1 MTIFLQT
8 LKAQH
13 FLDNIHITIAQI
25 GSRKISGA
33 DDYSSQSWGIFAPNL
48 TIYGFEADA
57 DECKRMNQ
65 NLKERNI
72 RHQEKHIPIALSNTQ
87 GKSQLYVTKDKACS
101 SLYEPNHSYVS
112 RFRSSLPEF
121 LTLDYVSE
129 IETTTLDSF
138 CASELIDTI
147 DFLQVDV
154 QGAELNIFQGAQ
166 QIIKNSTLAI
176 QTEVEFAPI
185 YKNQPLFA
193 DVDNHLRQQGF
204 FLQGFKGL
212 HCISKKSFPVE
223 IKAGVPQY
231 LAAQMLWG
239 DAFYFQD
246 LIGQSSP
253 VSPEKL
259 LKQACI
265 ADILYFPDY
274 ALELLEYLTVNYGSN
289 PQYNFTEV
297 INIGLSILKGNTSN
311 NMAELTIPQPNIPNQ
326 GSAAQHKLKIGYVS
340 PDFKRHPVGK
350 FIAPIIK
357 HHDRQKFEIYCYG
370 EIRKVDE
377 ITEEI
382 QSSCDHWRST
392 LGLTDAE
399 VIEQIKQDQI
409 DILIDLAGHTEDNRL
424 PIFFSKP
431 APIQASYLG
440 YFATTGIPTI
450 DYWITDHHLHPV
462 DTEEKTSETIWRLP
476 RCYVAYQP
484 SPEALEVNP
493 LPALSSEYIT
503 FGCLNNFSK
512 LNPFLLSLWAK
523 ILQALPQSRLILKSH
538 YHNLDDTEEKQSVE
552 LFLQEQGLNLEQV
565 ELIDS
570 PTLAEDYFALYHRI
584 DIHLDTFPYNGCT
597 TTCDALWM
605 GVPVLTLAGDRKIQR
620 MGNSLLQA
628 IGLGDWIAHSPEE
641 YVNKA
646 ITFAQDLEAI
656 ASLRTSL
663 RERFQHSELGDIQG
677 LTLALEACFQSLVNS
692 TLAAQVDRFEDE
704 FDNPHENLNKIAL
717 PIPPKITSAISDTS
731 IIDLLKK
738 ARADDFSA
746 RFREIISD
754 PLNLVIKRDTRA
766 GIVDGNFVYLHNGIK
781 VPFKGQ
787 DAYYGDFS
795 SILVMNRGVHEPLE
809 EFVFQQVLKRL
820 SVAPNM
826 LELGAYWGHYSMWLK
841 ILHPN
846 ATVILVEPESQN
858 IKVGKKNFKLNG
870 IEGQFLQN
878 FVGKGYFS
886 VDKYLRDNY
895 IKKLSILHSDI
906 QGYEVE
912 MLSDCSFSL
921 SNANIDYLFISTHSQ
936 DLHYEVI
943 QKLKHFSYR
952 VEVSSDFD
960 QTTSYDGFIFA
971 SSPLVSPVFTNF
983 TPMSRLEIIKS
994 SPENLIDYL
1003 NALRNVETQSPLNYY
1018 SQYVQKNCPQM
1029 TSEDCD
1035 QLLAFADNTNW
1046 NQPTTLR
1053 EWNNV
1058 AVIMLIEAEE
1068 TQDIAFRKQL
1078 LNNAIAVLEQ
1088 GKAHPLAAVHLALIY
1103 SLIGDYSKAYVLAY
1117 SVFVGILDP
1126 AFRKTASNKGLVYLP
1141 STARTLLN
1149 KAEYLEKILAAEN
1162 CYEQILFLCAEVL
1175 NLSQPYFYNASGQDT
1190 LQLISQS
1197 LATSPIVQL
1206 QLGIARFCGQK
1217 WDGIFYLLKAHQI
1230 NPNYAPSIQ
1239 ALYLAYRNLPEAKAA
1254 EYWLQ
1259 QGVTHFNPNS
1269 PDVGEWIWTQARPE
1283 NPFTYVPYDNLILTV
1298 EANLKSITTAVLLA
1312 QGDWFEAE
1320 MELWRTQI
1328 RPDMTVIDVGANVG
1342 VYTFSAAQRVGET
1355 GKVIAIEPFK
1365 ACVNCLQETSR
1376 INQLPWVKIY
1386 EAAAS
1391 DHCGSAKLSL
1401 HNASELNEVISD
1413 NSPNYDLANT
1423 VTIQC
1428 LTLDSLIETENLTR
1442 VDWLKIDAEGHEI
1455 KVLQGAE
1462 RLLTEFKPNIIYENI
1477 AGAHGSNG
1485 AIMEYIQAKGYQVY
1499 SYRPYIQEL
1508 VPVTDANQLNSQL
1521 NLIAVYNPN
1530 K

>member
-25 GSRKISGA
+25 GSRKLSGA

-87 GKSQLYVTKDKACS
+87 GKSQLYVTKEKMCS

-112 RFRSSLPEF
+112 RFPNFLPEF

-138 CASELIDTI
+138 CASELVDSI

-223 IKAGVPQY
+223 IKAGIPQY
-231 LAAQMLWG
+231 LSGQLLWS

-246 LIGQSSP
+246 LLSQPSS

-297 INIGLSILKGNTSN
+297 INIGLSILRGNTSN
-311 NMAELTIPQPNIPNQ
+311 NVAELTIPQSNIPNQ
-326 GSAAQHKLKIGYVS
+326 GAAAQHKLKIGYVS

-357 HHDRQKFEIYCYG
+357 HHDHQKFEIYCYG

-538 YHNLDDTEEKQSVE
+538 YHNLDDPEEKQSVE
-552 LFLQEQGLNLEQV
+552 LFLQEQGFNLEQV

-663 RERFQHSELGDIQG
+663 RERFQKSQLGDIEG
-677 LTLALEACFQSLVNS
+677 LTLALENAYQQMWKKLE
-692 TLAAQVDRFEDE
+692 QE
-704 FDNPHENLNKIAL
+704 KI
-717 PIPPKITSAISDTS
+717 
-731 IIDLLKK
+731 
-738 ARADDFSA
+738 
-746 RFREIISD
+746 
-754 PLNLVIKRDTRA
+754 
-766 GIVDGNFVYLHNGIK
+766 
-781 VPFKGQ
+781 Q
-787 DAYYGDFS
+787 
-795 SILVMNRGVHEPLE
+795 PLE
-809 EFVFQQVLKRL
+809 SGDQQISAMR
-820 SVAPNM
+820 
-826 LELGAYWGHYSMWLK
+826 
-841 ILHPN
+841 
-846 ATVILVEPESQN
+846 SQ
-858 IKVGKKNFKLNG
+858 
-870 IEGQFLQN
+870 
-878 FVGKGYFS
+878 
-886 VDKYLRDNY
+886 
-895 IKKLSILHSDI
+895 
-906 QGYEVE
+906 
-912 MLSDCSFSL
+912 
-921 SNANIDYLFISTHSQ
+921 T
-936 DLHYEVI
+936 
-943 QKLKHFSYR
+943 
-952 VEVSSDFD
+952 
-960 QTTSYDGFIFA
+960 
-971 SSPLVSPVFTNF
+971 
-983 TPMSRLEIIKS
+983 
-994 SPENLIDYL
+994 
-1003 NALRNVETQSPLNYY
+1003 ETQSPLNYY

-1029 TSEDCD
+1029 TSEACD

-1413 NSPNYDLANT
+1413 NSPSSDSANT

-1485 AIMEYIQAKGYQVY
+1485 AIMQYIQAKGYQVY

>member
-1 MTIFLQT
+1 M
-8 LKAQH
+8 
-13 FLDNIHITIAQI
+13 
-25 GSRKISGA
+25 
-33 DDYSSQSWGIFAPNL
+33 
-48 TIYGFEADA
+48 
-57 DECKRMNQ
+57 
-65 NLKERNI
+65 
-72 RHQEKHIPIALSNTQ
+72 
-87 GKSQLYVTKDKACS
+87 
-101 SLYEPNHSYVS
+101 
-112 RFRSSLPEF
+112 
-121 LTLDYVSE
+121 
-129 IETTTLDSF
+129 
-138 CASELIDTI
+138 
-147 DFLQVDV
+147 
-154 QGAELNIFQGAQ
+154 
-166 QIIKNSTLAI
+166 AI

-193 DVDNHLRQQGF
+193 DVDSHLRQQGF
-204 FLQGFKGL
+204 FLQELKEL
-212 HCISKKSFPVE
+212 VWISKKSFPGLGYNKTSLPPE
-223 IKAGVPQY
+223 LKAGVPQHFSGQ
-231 LAAQMLWG
+231 LLWG

-297 INIGLSILKGNTSN
+297 INIGLSILRGNTSN
-311 NMAELTIPQPNIPNQ
+311 NITELTIPQSNIPNQ

-357 HHDRQKFEIYCYG
+357 HHDHQKFEIYCYG

-399 VIEQIKQDQI
+399 VIEQIKQDRI
-409 DILIDLAGHTEDNRL
+409 DILIDLAGHTDDNRL

-552 LFLQEQGLNLEQV
+552 LFLQEQGFNLEQV

-628 IGLGDWIAHSPEE
+628 IGLEDWIAHSPEE

-656 ASLRTSL
+656 AQLRTSL
-663 RERFQHSELGDIQG
+663 RERFQKSQLGDIEG
-677 LTLALEACFQSLVNS
+677 LTLALENAYQQMWKKLE
-692 TLAAQVDRFEDE
+692 QE
-704 FDNPHENLNKIAL
+704 KI
-717 PIPPKITSAISDTS
+717 
-731 IIDLLKK
+731 
-738 ARADDFSA
+738 
-746 RFREIISD
+746 
-754 PLNLVIKRDTRA
+754 
-766 GIVDGNFVYLHNGIK
+766 
-781 VPFKGQ
+781 Q
-787 DAYYGDFS
+787 
-795 SILVMNRGVHEPLE
+795 PLE
-809 EFVFQQVLKRL
+809 SGDQQISAMR
-820 SVAPNM
+820 
-826 LELGAYWGHYSMWLK
+826 
-841 ILHPN
+841 
-846 ATVILVEPESQN
+846 SQ
-858 IKVGKKNFKLNG
+858 
-870 IEGQFLQN
+870 
-878 FVGKGYFS
+878 
-886 VDKYLRDNY
+886 
-895 IKKLSILHSDI
+895 
-906 QGYEVE
+906 
-912 MLSDCSFSL
+912 
-921 SNANIDYLFISTHSQ
+921 T
-936 DLHYEVI
+936 
-943 QKLKHFSYR
+943 
-952 VEVSSDFD
+952 
-960 QTTSYDGFIFA
+960 
-971 SSPLVSPVFTNF
+971 
-983 TPMSRLEIIKS
+983 
-994 SPENLIDYL
+994 
-1003 NALRNVETQSPLNYY
+1003 ETQSPLNYY

-1029 TSEDCD
+1029 TSEACD

-1413 NSPNYDLANT
+1413 NSPSSDSANT

>member
-25 GSRKISGA
+25 GSRKSSGA

-87 GKSQLYVTKDKACS
+87 GKSQLYVTKEKMCS

-112 RFRSSLPEF
+112 RFTNFLPEF
-121 LTLDYVSE
+121 ITIDYVSE

-204 FLQGFKGL
+204 FLQELKEL
-212 HCISKKSFPVE
+212 VWMSKKSFPGLGYNKSSLPPE
-223 IKAGVPQY
+223 LKAGVPQHFSGQ
-231 LAAQMLWG
+231 LLWG

-246 LIGQSSP
+246 LLSQPSP

-297 INIGLSILKGNTSN
+297 INIGLSILRGNTSN
-311 NMAELTIPQPNIPNQ
+311 NIAELTIPQSNIPNQ

-357 HHDRQKFEIYCYG
+357 HHDHQKFEIYCYG

-409 DILIDLAGHTEDNRL
+409 DILIDLAGHTDDNRL

-450 DYWITDHHLHPV
+450 DYWITDYNLHPV
-462 DTEEKTSETIWRLP
+462 ETEEKTSETIWRLP

-484 SPEALEVNP
+484 SPEALEINP
-493 LPALSSEYIT
+493 LPALSSEHIT

-552 LFLQEQGLNLEQV
+552 LFLQEQGFNLEQV

-628 IGLGDWIAHSPEE
+628 IGLEDWIAHSPEE

-646 ITFAQDLEAI
+646 IAFAQDLEAI
-656 ASLRTSL
+656 AKLRTSL
-663 RERFQHSELGDIQG
+663 RERFQKSQLGDVEG
-677 LTLALEACFQSLVNS
+677 LTLALENAYQQMWKKLE
-692 TLAAQVDRFEDE
+692 QE
-704 FDNPHENLNKIAL
+704 KI
-717 PIPPKITSAISDTS
+717 
-731 IIDLLKK
+731 
-738 ARADDFSA
+738 
-746 RFREIISD
+746 
-754 PLNLVIKRDTRA
+754 
-766 GIVDGNFVYLHNGIK
+766 
-781 VPFKGQ
+781 Q
-787 DAYYGDFS
+787 
-795 SILVMNRGVHEPLE
+795 PLE
-809 EFVFQQVLKRL
+809 SGDQQISAMR
-820 SVAPNM
+820 
-826 LELGAYWGHYSMWLK
+826 
-841 ILHPN
+841 
-846 ATVILVEPESQN
+846 SQ
-858 IKVGKKNFKLNG
+858 
-870 IEGQFLQN
+870 
-878 FVGKGYFS
+878 
-886 VDKYLRDNY
+886 
-895 IKKLSILHSDI
+895 
-906 QGYEVE
+906 
-912 MLSDCSFSL
+912 
-921 SNANIDYLFISTHSQ
+921 T
-936 DLHYEVI
+936 
-943 QKLKHFSYR
+943 
-952 VEVSSDFD
+952 
-960 QTTSYDGFIFA
+960 
-971 SSPLVSPVFTNF
+971 
-983 TPMSRLEIIKS
+983 
-994 SPENLIDYL
+994 
-1003 NALRNVETQSPLNYY
+1003 ETQSPLNYY

-1029 TSEDCD
+1029 ASEACD

-1078 LNNAIAVLEQ
+1078 LNNAIVVLEQ

-1103 SLIGDYSKAYVLAY
+1103 SLIGDYSQAYILAY

-1175 NLSQPYFYNASGQDT
+1175 NLSQPYFYTASGQDT

-1197 LATSPIVQL
+1197 LATSPVVQL

-1230 NPNYAPSIQ
+1230 NPTYPPSIQ
-1239 ALYLAYRNLPEAKAA
+1239 ALYLAYRNLPEAETA

-1259 QGVTHFNPNS
+1259 QGLTHFNPNS
-1269 PDVGEWIWTQARPE
+1269 PDVGEWIWTQVKPE

-1320 MELWRTQI
+1320 MELWRIQI

-1413 NSPNYDLANT
+1413 NSPNSDSANT

-1455 KVLQGAE
+1455 QVLQGAE

>member
-25 GSRKISGA
+25 GSRKSSEA

-72 RHQEKHIPIALSNTQ
+72 RHQEKHIPNALSNIQ
-87 GKSQLYVTKDKACS
+87 GKSQLYVTKEKMCS

-112 RFRSSLPEF
+112 RFPNFLPEF

-138 CASELIDTI
+138 CASELVDSI

-193 DVDNHLRQQGF
+193 DVDSHLRQQGF
-204 FLQGFKGL
+204 FLQELKEL
-212 HCISKKSFPVE
+212 VWMSKKSFPGLGYNKSSLPPE
-223 IKAGVPQY
+223 LKAGVPQHFSGQ
-231 LAAQMLWG
+231 LLWG

-297 INIGLSILKGNTSN
+297 INIGLSILRGNTSN
-311 NMAELTIPQPNIPNQ
+311 NITELTIPQSNIPNQ

-357 HHDRQKFEIYCYG
+357 HHDHQKFEIYCYG
-370 EIRKVDE
+370 EIKKVDE

-382 QSSCDHWRST
+382 KASCDHWRST

-399 VIEQIKQDQI
+399 VIEQIKQDRI
-409 DILIDLAGHTEDNRL
+409 DILIDLAGHTDDNRL

-538 YHNLDDTEEKQSVE
+538 YHNLDDPEEKQSVE
-552 LFLQEQGLNLEQV
+552 LFLQEQGFNLEQV

-656 ASLRTSL
+656 AQLRTSL
-663 RERFQHSELGDIQG
+663 RERFQKSQLGDIEG
-677 LTLALEACFQSLVNS
+677 LTLALENAYQQMWKKLE
-692 TLAAQVDRFEDE
+692 QE
-704 FDNPHENLNKIAL
+704 KI
-717 PIPPKITSAISDTS
+717 
-731 IIDLLKK
+731 
-738 ARADDFSA
+738 
-746 RFREIISD
+746 
-754 PLNLVIKRDTRA
+754 
-766 GIVDGNFVYLHNGIK
+766 
-781 VPFKGQ
+781 Q
-787 DAYYGDFS
+787 
-795 SILVMNRGVHEPLE
+795 PLE
-809 EFVFQQVLKRL
+809 SGDQQISAMR
-820 SVAPNM
+820 
-826 LELGAYWGHYSMWLK
+826 
-841 ILHPN
+841 
-846 ATVILVEPESQN
+846 SQ
-858 IKVGKKNFKLNG
+858 
-870 IEGQFLQN
+870 
-878 FVGKGYFS
+878 
-886 VDKYLRDNY
+886 
-895 IKKLSILHSDI
+895 
-906 QGYEVE
+906 
-912 MLSDCSFSL
+912 
-921 SNANIDYLFISTHSQ
+921 T
-936 DLHYEVI
+936 
-943 QKLKHFSYR
+943 
-952 VEVSSDFD
+952 
-960 QTTSYDGFIFA
+960 
-971 SSPLVSPVFTNF
+971 
-983 TPMSRLEIIKS
+983 
-994 SPENLIDYL
+994 
-1003 NALRNVETQSPLNYY
+1003 ETQSPLNYY

-1029 TSEDCD
+1029 TSEACD

-1149 KAEYLEKILAAEN
+1149 KAEYLEKILVAEN

-1391 DHCGSAKLSL
+1391 DYCGSAKLSL

>member
-25 GSRKISGA
+25 GSRKSSGA

-87 GKSQLYVTKDKACS
+87 GKSQLYVTKEKMCS

-112 RFRSSLPEF
+112 RFRNFLPEF

-138 CASELIDTI
+138 CASELVDSI

-204 FLQGFKGL
+204 FLQELKEL
-212 HCISKKSFPVE
+212 VWMSKKSFPGLGYNKSSLPPE
-223 IKAGVPQY
+223 LKAGVPQHFSGQ
-231 LAAQMLWG
+231 LLWG

-297 INIGLSILKGNTSN
+297 INIGLSILRGNTSN
-311 NMAELTIPQPNIPNQ
+311 NITELTIPQSNIPNQ

-357 HHDRQKFEIYCYG
+357 HHDHQKFEIYCYG

-377 ITEEI
+377 MTEEI
-382 QSSCDHWRST
+382 KSSCDHWRST
-392 LGLTDAE
+392 LGLTDE
-399 VIEQIKQDQI
+399 QVIEQIKQDQI
-409 DILIDLAGHTEDNRL
+409 DILIDLAGHTDDNRL

-552 LFLQEQGLNLEQV
+552 LFLQEQGFNLEQV

-656 ASLRTSL
+656 AQLRTSL
-663 RERFQHSELGDIQG
+663 RERFQKSQLGDIEG
-677 LTLALEACFQSLVNS
+677 LTLALENAYQQMWKKLE
-692 TLAAQVDRFEDE
+692 QE
-704 FDNPHENLNKIAL
+704 KI
-717 PIPPKITSAISDTS
+717 
-731 IIDLLKK
+731 
-738 ARADDFSA
+738 
-746 RFREIISD
+746 
-754 PLNLVIKRDTRA
+754 
-766 GIVDGNFVYLHNGIK
+766 
-781 VPFKGQ
+781 Q
-787 DAYYGDFS
+787 
-795 SILVMNRGVHEPLE
+795 PLE
-809 EFVFQQVLKRL
+809 SGDQQISAMR
-820 SVAPNM
+820 
-826 LELGAYWGHYSMWLK
+826 
-841 ILHPN
+841 
-846 ATVILVEPESQN
+846 SQ
-858 IKVGKKNFKLNG
+858 
-870 IEGQFLQN
+870 
-878 FVGKGYFS
+878 
-886 VDKYLRDNY
+886 
-895 IKKLSILHSDI
+895 
-906 QGYEVE
+906 
-912 MLSDCSFSL
+912 
-921 SNANIDYLFISTHSQ
+921 T
-936 DLHYEVI
+936 
-943 QKLKHFSYR
+943 
-952 VEVSSDFD
+952 
-960 QTTSYDGFIFA
+960 
-971 SSPLVSPVFTNF
+971 
-983 TPMSRLEIIKS
+983 
-994 SPENLIDYL
+994 
-1003 NALRNVETQSPLNYY
+1003 ETQSPLNYY

-1029 TSEDCD
+1029 TSEACD

-1149 KAEYLEKILAAEN
+1149 KAEYLEKILVAEN

-1269 PDVGEWIWTQARPE
+1269 PDVGEWIWTQAKPE

-1312 QGDWFEAE
+1312 QKDWFEAE

-1413 NSPNYDLANT
+1413 NSPSSDSANT

>member
-13 FLDNIHITIAQI
+13 FLDNIHVTIAQI

-72 RHQEKHIPIALSNTQ
+72 SHQEKHIPIALSNTQ
-87 GKSQLYVTKDKACS
+87 GKSQLYVTKEKACS
-101 SLYEPNHSYVS
+101 SLYEPNGNYAS

-121 LTLDYVSE
+121 LTLDYISE

-193 DVDNHLRQQGF
+193 DVNSHLRQQGF
-204 FLQGFKGL
+204 FLQELKEL
-212 HCISKKSFPVE
+212 VWMSKKSFPGLGYNKTSLPPE
-223 IKAGVPQY
+223 LKAGVPQHFSGQ
-231 LAAQMLWG
+231 LLWG

-297 INIGLSILKGNTSN
+297 INIGLSILRGNTSN
-311 NMAELTIPQPNIPNQ
+311 NIAELTIPQSNIPNQ

-357 HHDRQKFEIYCYG
+357 HHDHQKFEIYCYG
-370 EIRKVDE
+370 EIKKVDE

-392 LGLTDAE
+392 LGLTDE
-399 VIEQIKQDQI
+399 QVIEQIKQDQI
-409 DILIDLAGHTEDNRL
+409 DILIDLAGHTDDNRL

-628 IGLGDWIAHSPEE
+628 IGLGDWIAHTPEE

-646 ITFAQDLEAI
+646 ITFARDLDAI
-656 ASLRTSL
+656 AKLRTSL
-663 RERFQHSELGDIQG
+663 RERFQKSQLGDIEG
-677 LTLALEACFQSLVNS
+677 LTLALEN
-692 TLAAQVDRFEDE
+692 
-704 FDNPHENLNKIAL
+704 
-717 PIPPKITSAISDTS
+717 
-731 IIDLLKK
+731 
-738 ARADDFSA
+738 
-746 RFREIISD
+746 
-754 PLNLVIKRDTRA
+754 
-766 GIVDGNFVYLHNGIK
+766 
-781 VPFKGQ
+781 
-787 DAYYGDFS
+787 AY
-795 SILVMNRGVHEPLE
+795 
-809 EFVFQQVLKRL
+809 QQ
-820 SVAPNM
+820 
-826 LELGAYWGHYSMWLK
+826 MW
-841 ILHPN
+841 
-846 ATVILVEPESQN
+846 
-858 IKVGKKNFKLNG
+858 
-870 IEGQFLQN
+870 
-878 FVGKGYFS
+878 
-886 VDKYLRDNY
+886 
-895 IKKLSILHSDI
+895 KKLEQEKI
-906 QGYEVE
+906 QPSESG
-912 MLSDCSFSL
+912 DQQ
-921 SNANIDYLFISTHSQ
+921 ISAMRSQ
-936 DLHYEVI
+936 
-943 QKLKHFSYR
+943 
-952 VEVSSDFD
+952 
-960 QTTSYDGFIFA
+960 T
-971 SSPLVSPVFTNF
+971 
-983 TPMSRLEIIKS
+983 
-994 SPENLIDYL
+994 
-1003 NALRNVETQSPLNYY
+1003 ETQSPLNYY
-1018 SQYVQKNCPQM
+1018 SQYVQKNCPQI

-1103 SLIGDYSKAYVLAY
+1103 TLIGDYSKAYVLAY

-1162 CYEQILFLCAEVL
+1162 CYEQISFLCAEVL

-1328 RPDMTVIDVGANVG
+1328 RHDMTVIDVGANVG

-1413 NSPNYDLANT
+1413 NSPSSDSANT

>member
-25 GSRKISGA
+25 GSRKSSEA

-72 RHQEKHIPIALSNTQ
+72 RHQEKHIPIALSNIQ
-87 GKSQLYVTKDKACS
+87 GKSQLYVTKEKMCS

-112 RFRSSLPEF
+112 RFRNFLPEF

-193 DVDNHLRQQGF
+193 DVDSHLRQQGF
-204 FLQGFKGL
+204 FLQELKEL
-212 HCISKKSFPVE
+212 VWISKKSFPGLGYNKTSLPPE
-223 IKAGVPQY
+223 LKAGVPQHFSGQ
-231 LAAQMLWG
+231 LLWG

-297 INIGLSILKGNTSN
+297 INIGLSILRGNTSN
-311 NMAELTIPQPNIPNQ
+311 NITELTIPQSNIPNQ

-357 HHDRQKFEIYCYG
+357 HHDHQKFEIYCYG
-370 EIRKVDE
+370 EIKKVDE

-382 QSSCDHWRST
+382 KASCDHWRST

-409 DILIDLAGHTEDNRL
+409 DILIDLAGHTDDNRL

-538 YHNLDDTEEKQSVE
+538 YHNLDDPEEKQSVE
-552 LFLQEQGLNLEQV
+552 LFLQEQGFNLEQV

-656 ASLRTSL
+656 AQLRTSL
-663 RERFQHSELGDIQG
+663 RERFQKSQLGDIEG
-677 LTLALEACFQSLVNS
+677 LTLALENAYQQMWKKLE
-692 TLAAQVDRFEDE
+692 QE
-704 FDNPHENLNKIAL
+704 KI
-717 PIPPKITSAISDTS
+717 
-731 IIDLLKK
+731 
-738 ARADDFSA
+738 
-746 RFREIISD
+746 
-754 PLNLVIKRDTRA
+754 
-766 GIVDGNFVYLHNGIK
+766 
-781 VPFKGQ
+781 Q
-787 DAYYGDFS
+787 
-795 SILVMNRGVHEPLE
+795 PLE
-809 EFVFQQVLKRL
+809 SGDQQISAMR
-820 SVAPNM
+820 
-826 LELGAYWGHYSMWLK
+826 
-841 ILHPN
+841 
-846 ATVILVEPESQN
+846 SQ
-858 IKVGKKNFKLNG
+858 
-870 IEGQFLQN
+870 
-878 FVGKGYFS
+878 
-886 VDKYLRDNY
+886 
-895 IKKLSILHSDI
+895 
-906 QGYEVE
+906 
-912 MLSDCSFSL
+912 
-921 SNANIDYLFISTHSQ
+921 T
-936 DLHYEVI
+936 
-943 QKLKHFSYR
+943 
-952 VEVSSDFD
+952 
-960 QTTSYDGFIFA
+960 
-971 SSPLVSPVFTNF
+971 
-983 TPMSRLEIIKS
+983 
-994 SPENLIDYL
+994 
-1003 NALRNVETQSPLNYY
+1003 ETQSPLNYY

-1029 TSEDCD
+1029 TSEACD

-1254 EYWLQ
+1254 EHWLQ

-1413 NSPNYDLANT
+1413 NSPSSDSANT

>member
-72 RHQEKHIPIALSNTQ
+72 SHQEKHIPIALSNTQ

-112 RFRSSLPEF
+112 RFRSPLPEF

-193 DVDNHLRQQGF
+193 DVNSHLRQQGF
-204 FLQGFKGL
+204 FLQELKEL
-212 HCISKKSFPVE
+212 VWMSKKSFPGLGYNKTSLPPE
-223 IKAGVPQY
+223 LKAGVPQHFSGQ
-231 LAAQMLWG
+231 LLWG

-246 LIGQSSP
+246 LLSQPSS

-297 INIGLSILKGNTSN
+297 INIGLSILRGNTSN
-311 NMAELTIPQPNIPNQ
+311 NIAELTIPQSNIPNQ
-326 GSAAQHKLKIGYVS
+326 GSVAQHKLKIGYVS

-357 HHDRQKFEIYCYG
+357 HHDHQKFEIYCYG
-370 EIRKVDE
+370 EIQKVDE

-392 LGLTDAE
+392 LGLTDE
-399 VIEQIKQDQI
+399 QVIEQIKQDQI

-538 YHNLDDTEEKQSVE
+538 YHNLDDPEEKQSVE

-628 IGLGDWIAHSPEE
+628 IGLEDWIAHSPEE

-656 ASLRTSL
+656 AQLRTSL
-663 RERFQHSELGDIQG
+663 RERFQKSQLGDIEG
-677 LTLALEACFQSLVNS
+677 LTLALENAYQQMWKKLE
-692 TLAAQVDRFEDE
+692 QE
-704 FDNPHENLNKIAL
+704 KI
-717 PIPPKITSAISDTS
+717 
-731 IIDLLKK
+731 
-738 ARADDFSA
+738 
-746 RFREIISD
+746 
-754 PLNLVIKRDTRA
+754 
-766 GIVDGNFVYLHNGIK
+766 
-781 VPFKGQ
+781 Q
-787 DAYYGDFS
+787 
-795 SILVMNRGVHEPLE
+795 PLE
-809 EFVFQQVLKRL
+809 SGDQQISAMR
-820 SVAPNM
+820 
-826 LELGAYWGHYSMWLK
+826 
-841 ILHPN
+841 
-846 ATVILVEPESQN
+846 SQ
-858 IKVGKKNFKLNG
+858 
-870 IEGQFLQN
+870 
-878 FVGKGYFS
+878 
-886 VDKYLRDNY
+886 
-895 IKKLSILHSDI
+895 
-906 QGYEVE
+906 
-912 MLSDCSFSL
+912 
-921 SNANIDYLFISTHSQ
+921 T
-936 DLHYEVI
+936 
-943 QKLKHFSYR
+943 
-952 VEVSSDFD
+952 
-960 QTTSYDGFIFA
+960 
-971 SSPLVSPVFTNF
+971 
-983 TPMSRLEIIKS
+983 
-994 SPENLIDYL
+994 
-1003 NALRNVETQSPLNYY
+1003 ETQSPLNYY

-1413 NSPNYDLANT
+1413 NSPSSDSANT

>member
-25 GSRKISGA
+25 GSRKLSGA

-87 GKSQLYVTKDKACS
+87 GKSQLYVTKEKMCS

-112 RFRSSLPEF
+112 RFPNFLPEF
-121 LTLDYVSE
+121 LTLDYISE

-138 CASELIDTI
+138 CASELVDSI

-223 IKAGVPQY
+223 IKAGIPQY
-231 LAAQMLWG
+231 LSGQLLWS

-246 LIGQSSP
+246 LLSQPSS

-297 INIGLSILKGNTSN
+297 INIGLSILRGNTSN
-311 NMAELTIPQPNIPNQ
+311 NITELTIPQSNIPNQ

-357 HHDRQKFEIYCYG
+357 HHDHQKFEIYCYG
-370 EIRKVDE
+370 EIKKVDE

-382 QSSCDHWRST
+382 KASCDHWRST

-409 DILIDLAGHTEDNRL
+409 DILIDLAGHTDDNRL

-538 YHNLDDTEEKQSVE
+538 YHNLDDPEEKQSVE
-552 LFLQEQGLNLEQV
+552 LFLQEQGFNLEQV

-628 IGLGDWIAHSPEE
+628 IGLEDWIAHSPEE

-656 ASLRTSL
+656 AQLRTSL
-663 RERFQHSELGDIQG
+663 RERFQKSQLGDIEG
-677 LTLALEACFQSLVNS
+677 LTLALENAYQQMWKKLE
-692 TLAAQVDRFEDE
+692 QE
-704 FDNPHENLNKIAL
+704 KI
-717 PIPPKITSAISDTS
+717 
-731 IIDLLKK
+731 
-738 ARADDFSA
+738 
-746 RFREIISD
+746 
-754 PLNLVIKRDTRA
+754 
-766 GIVDGNFVYLHNGIK
+766 
-781 VPFKGQ
+781 Q
-787 DAYYGDFS
+787 
-795 SILVMNRGVHEPLE
+795 PLE
-809 EFVFQQVLKRL
+809 SGDQQISAMR
-820 SVAPNM
+820 
-826 LELGAYWGHYSMWLK
+826 
-841 ILHPN
+841 
-846 ATVILVEPESQN
+846 SQ
-858 IKVGKKNFKLNG
+858 
-870 IEGQFLQN
+870 
-878 FVGKGYFS
+878 
-886 VDKYLRDNY
+886 
-895 IKKLSILHSDI
+895 
-906 QGYEVE
+906 
-912 MLSDCSFSL
+912 
-921 SNANIDYLFISTHSQ
+921 T
-936 DLHYEVI
+936 
-943 QKLKHFSYR
+943 
-952 VEVSSDFD
+952 
-960 QTTSYDGFIFA
+960 
-971 SSPLVSPVFTNF
+971 
-983 TPMSRLEIIKS
+983 
-994 SPENLIDYL
+994 
-1003 NALRNVETQSPLNYY
+1003 ETQSPLNYY

-1029 TSEDCD
+1029 TSEACD

>member
-25 GSRKISGA
+25 GSRKLSGA

-87 GKSQLYVTKDKACS
+87 GKSQLYVTKEKACS
-101 SLYEPNHSYVS
+101 SLYEPNGNYAS

-121 LTLDYVSE
+121 LTLDYISE

-223 IKAGVPQY
+223 IKAGIPQY
-231 LAAQMLWG
+231 LSGQLLWS

-246 LIGQSSP
+246 LLSQPSS

-297 INIGLSILKGNTSN
+297 INIGLSILRGNTSN
-311 NMAELTIPQPNIPNQ
+311 NIAELTIPQSNIPNQ

-357 HHDRQKFEIYCYG
+357 HHDHQKFEIYCYG
-370 EIRKVDE
+370 EIKKVDE

-382 QSSCDHWRST
+382 KASCDHWRST

-409 DILIDLAGHTEDNRL
+409 DILIDLAGHTDDNRL

-538 YHNLDDTEEKQSVE
+538 YHNLDDPEEKQSVE
-552 LFLQEQGLNLEQV
+552 LFLQEQGFNLEQV

-628 IGLGDWIAHSPEE
+628 ISLGDWIAHSPEE

-656 ASLRTSL
+656 AQLRTSL
-663 RERFQHSELGDIQG
+663 RERFQKSQLGDIEG
-677 LTLALEACFQSLVNS
+677 LTLALENAYQQMWKKLE
-692 TLAAQVDRFEDE
+692 QE
-704 FDNPHENLNKIAL
+704 KI
-717 PIPPKITSAISDTS
+717 
-731 IIDLLKK
+731 
-738 ARADDFSA
+738 
-746 RFREIISD
+746 
-754 PLNLVIKRDTRA
+754 
-766 GIVDGNFVYLHNGIK
+766 
-781 VPFKGQ
+781 Q
-787 DAYYGDFS
+787 
-795 SILVMNRGVHEPLE
+795 PLE
-809 EFVFQQVLKRL
+809 SGDQQISAMR
-820 SVAPNM
+820 
-826 LELGAYWGHYSMWLK
+826 
-841 ILHPN
+841 
-846 ATVILVEPESQN
+846 SQ
-858 IKVGKKNFKLNG
+858 
-870 IEGQFLQN
+870 
-878 FVGKGYFS
+878 
-886 VDKYLRDNY
+886 
-895 IKKLSILHSDI
+895 
-906 QGYEVE
+906 
-912 MLSDCSFSL
+912 
-921 SNANIDYLFISTHSQ
+921 T
-936 DLHYEVI
+936 
-943 QKLKHFSYR
+943 
-952 VEVSSDFD
+952 
-960 QTTSYDGFIFA
+960 
-971 SSPLVSPVFTNF
+971 
-983 TPMSRLEIIKS
+983 
-994 SPENLIDYL
+994 
-1003 NALRNVETQSPLNYY
+1003 ETQSPLNYY
-1018 SQYVQKNCPQM
+1018 SQYVQKNCPQI

-1413 NSPNYDLANT
+1413 NSPSSDSANT

>member
-25 GSRKISGA
+25 GSRKSSEA

-72 RHQEKHIPIALSNTQ
+72 RHQEKHIPIALSNIQ
-87 GKSQLYVTKDKACS
+87 GKSQLYVTKEKMCS

-112 RFRSSLPEF
+112 RFRNFLPEF

-193 DVDNHLRQQGF
+193 DVDSHLRQQGF
-204 FLQGFKGL
+204 FLQELKEL
-212 HCISKKSFPVE
+212 VWISKKSFPGLGYNKTSLPPE
-223 IKAGVPQY
+223 LKAGVPQHFSGQ
-231 LAAQMLWG
+231 LLWG

-297 INIGLSILKGNTSN
+297 INIGLSILRGNTSN
-311 NMAELTIPQPNIPNQ
+311 NITELTIPQSNIPNQ

-357 HHDRQKFEIYCYG
+357 HHDHQKFEIYCYG
-370 EIRKVDE
+370 EIKKVDE

-382 QSSCDHWRST
+382 KASCDHWRST

-409 DILIDLAGHTEDNRL
+409 DILIDLAGHTDDNRL

-538 YHNLDDTEEKQSVE
+538 YHNLDDPEEKQSVE
-552 LFLQEQGLNLEQV
+552 LFLQEQGFNLEQV

-656 ASLRTSL
+656 AQLRTSL
-663 RERFQHSELGDIQG
+663 RERFQKSQLGDIEG
-677 LTLALEACFQSLVNS
+677 LTLALENAYQQMWKKLE
-692 TLAAQVDRFEDE
+692 QE
-704 FDNPHENLNKIAL
+704 KI
-717 PIPPKITSAISDTS
+717 
-731 IIDLLKK
+731 
-738 ARADDFSA
+738 
-746 RFREIISD
+746 
-754 PLNLVIKRDTRA
+754 
-766 GIVDGNFVYLHNGIK
+766 
-781 VPFKGQ
+781 Q
-787 DAYYGDFS
+787 
-795 SILVMNRGVHEPLE
+795 PLE
-809 EFVFQQVLKRL
+809 SGDQQISAMR
-820 SVAPNM
+820 
-826 LELGAYWGHYSMWLK
+826 
-841 ILHPN
+841 
-846 ATVILVEPESQN
+846 SQ
-858 IKVGKKNFKLNG
+858 
-870 IEGQFLQN
+870 
-878 FVGKGYFS
+878 
-886 VDKYLRDNY
+886 
-895 IKKLSILHSDI
+895 
-906 QGYEVE
+906 
-912 MLSDCSFSL
+912 
-921 SNANIDYLFISTHSQ
+921 T
-936 DLHYEVI
+936 
-943 QKLKHFSYR
+943 
-952 VEVSSDFD
+952 
-960 QTTSYDGFIFA
+960 
-971 SSPLVSPVFTNF
+971 
-983 TPMSRLEIIKS
+983 
-994 SPENLIDYL
+994 
-1003 NALRNVETQSPLNYY
+1003 ETQSPLNYY

-1029 TSEDCD
+1029 TSEACD

-1149 KAEYLEKILAAEN
+1149 KAEYLEKILVAEN

-1254 EYWLQ
+1254 EHWLQ

-1413 NSPNYDLANT
+1413 NSPSSDSANT

>member
-65 NLKERNI
+65 NLKERKI
-72 RHQEKHIPIALSNTQ
+72 SHQEKHIPIALSNTQ
-87 GKSQLYVTKDKACS
+87 GKSQLYVTKEKMCS

-112 RFRSSLPEF
+112 RFPNFLPEF

-223 IKAGVPQY
+223 IKAGIPQY
-231 LAAQMLWG
+231 LSGQLLWS

-246 LIGQSSP
+246 LLSQPSS

-297 INIGLSILKGNTSN
+297 INIGLSILRGNTSN
-311 NMAELTIPQPNIPNQ
+311 NIAELTIPQSNIPNQ

-357 HHDRQKFEIYCYG
+357 HHDHQKFEIYCYG
-370 EIRKVDE
+370 EIKKVDE

-399 VIEQIKQDQI
+399 VIEQIKQDRI
-409 DILIDLAGHTEDNRL
+409 DILIDLAGHTDDNRL

-462 DTEEKTSETIWRLP
+462 DTEEKTRETIWRLP

-538 YHNLDDTEEKQSVE
+538 YHNLDDPEEKQSVE
-552 LFLQEQGLNLEQV
+552 LFLQEQGFNLEQV

-656 ASLRTSL
+656 AQLRTSL
-663 RERFQHSELGDIQG
+663 RERFQKSQLGDIEG
-677 LTLALEACFQSLVNS
+677 LTLALENAYQQMWKKLE
-692 TLAAQVDRFEDE
+692 QE
-704 FDNPHENLNKIAL
+704 KI
-717 PIPPKITSAISDTS
+717 
-731 IIDLLKK
+731 
-738 ARADDFSA
+738 
-746 RFREIISD
+746 
-754 PLNLVIKRDTRA
+754 
-766 GIVDGNFVYLHNGIK
+766 
-781 VPFKGQ
+781 Q
-787 DAYYGDFS
+787 
-795 SILVMNRGVHEPLE
+795 PLE
-809 EFVFQQVLKRL
+809 SGDQQISAMR
-820 SVAPNM
+820 
-826 LELGAYWGHYSMWLK
+826 
-841 ILHPN
+841 
-846 ATVILVEPESQN
+846 SQ
-858 IKVGKKNFKLNG
+858 
-870 IEGQFLQN
+870 
-878 FVGKGYFS
+878 
-886 VDKYLRDNY
+886 
-895 IKKLSILHSDI
+895 
-906 QGYEVE
+906 
-912 MLSDCSFSL
+912 
-921 SNANIDYLFISTHSQ
+921 T
-936 DLHYEVI
+936 
-943 QKLKHFSYR
+943 
-952 VEVSSDFD
+952 
-960 QTTSYDGFIFA
+960 
-971 SSPLVSPVFTNF
+971 
-983 TPMSRLEIIKS
+983 
-994 SPENLIDYL
+994 
-1003 NALRNVETQSPLNYY
+1003 ETQSPLNYY

-1230 NPNYAPSIQ
+1230 NPNYSPSIQ

-1312 QGDWFEAE
+1312 QKDWFEAE

-1413 NSPNYDLANT
+1413 NSPSSDSANT

>member
-87 GKSQLYVTKDKACS
+87 GKSQLYVTKEKACS
-101 SLYEPNHSYVS
+101 SLYEPNGNYAS

-121 LTLDYVSE
+121 LTLDYISE

-204 FLQGFKGL
+204 FLQELKEL
-212 HCISKKSFPVE
+212 VWMSKKSFPGLGYNKTSLPPE
-223 IKAGVPQY
+223 LKAGVPQHFSGQ
-231 LAAQMLWG
+231 LLWS

-246 LIGQSSP
+246 LLSQPSS

-311 NMAELTIPQPNIPNQ
+311 NVAELTIPQSNIPNQ

-357 HHDRQKFEIYCYG
+357 HHDHQKFEIYCYG

-392 LGLTDAE
+392 FGLADAE
-399 VIEQIKQDQI
+399 VIEQIKQDRI
-409 DILIDLAGHTEDNRL
+409 DILIDLAGHTDDNRL

-538 YHNLDDTEEKQSVE
+538 YHNLDDPEEKQSVE

-656 ASLRTSL
+656 AQLRTSL
-663 RERFQHSELGDIQG
+663 RERFQKSQLGDIEG
-677 LTLALEACFQSLVNS
+677 LTLALENAYQQMWKKLE
-692 TLAAQVDRFEDE
+692 QE
-704 FDNPHENLNKIAL
+704 KI
-717 PIPPKITSAISDTS
+717 
-731 IIDLLKK
+731 
-738 ARADDFSA
+738 
-746 RFREIISD
+746 
-754 PLNLVIKRDTRA
+754 
-766 GIVDGNFVYLHNGIK
+766 
-781 VPFKGQ
+781 Q
-787 DAYYGDFS
+787 
-795 SILVMNRGVHEPLE
+795 PLE
-809 EFVFQQVLKRL
+809 SGDQQISAMR
-820 SVAPNM
+820 
-826 LELGAYWGHYSMWLK
+826 
-841 ILHPN
+841 
-846 ATVILVEPESQN
+846 SQ
-858 IKVGKKNFKLNG
+858 
-870 IEGQFLQN
+870 
-878 FVGKGYFS
+878 
-886 VDKYLRDNY
+886 
-895 IKKLSILHSDI
+895 
-906 QGYEVE
+906 
-912 MLSDCSFSL
+912 
-921 SNANIDYLFISTHSQ
+921 T
-936 DLHYEVI
+936 
-943 QKLKHFSYR
+943 
-952 VEVSSDFD
+952 
-960 QTTSYDGFIFA
+960 
-971 SSPLVSPVFTNF
+971 
-983 TPMSRLEIIKS
+983 
-994 SPENLIDYL
+994 
-1003 NALRNVETQSPLNYY
+1003 ETQSPLNYY
-1018 SQYVQKNCPQM
+1018 SQYVQKNCPQI

-1413 NSPNYDLANT
+1413 NSPSSDSANT

>member
-25 GSRKISGA
+25 GSRKSSEA

-72 RHQEKHIPIALSNTQ
+72 RHQEKHIPIALSNIQ
-87 GKSQLYVTKDKACS
+87 GKSQLYVTKEKMCS

-112 RFRSSLPEF
+112 RFRNFLPEF

-193 DVDNHLRQQGF
+193 DVDSHLRQQGF
-204 FLQGFKGL
+204 FLQELKEL
-212 HCISKKSFPVE
+212 VWISKKSFPGLGYNKTSLPPE
-223 IKAGVPQY
+223 LKAGVPQHFSGQ
-231 LAAQMLWG
+231 LFWG

-297 INIGLSILKGNTSN
+297 INIGLSILRGNTSN
-311 NMAELTIPQPNIPNQ
+311 NITELTIPQSNIPKPA
-326 GSAAQHKLKIGYVS
+326 SAAQHKLKIGYVS

-357 HHDRQKFEIYCYG
+357 HHDHQKFEIYCYG
-370 EIRKVDE
+370 EIKKVDE

-392 LGLTDAE
+392 LGLTDE
-399 VIEQIKQDQI
+399 QVIEQIKQDQI
-409 DILIDLAGHTEDNRL
+409 DILIDLAGHTDDNRL

-538 YHNLDDTEEKQSVE
+538 YHNLDDPEEKQSVE
-552 LFLQEQGLNLEQV
+552 LFLQEQGFNLEQV

-628 IGLGDWIAHSPEE
+628 IGLEDWIAHSPEE

-656 ASLRTSL
+656 AQLRTSL
-663 RERFQHSELGDIQG
+663 RERFQKSQLGDIEG
-677 LTLALEACFQSLVNS
+677 LTLALENAYQQMWKKLE
-692 TLAAQVDRFEDE
+692 QE
-704 FDNPHENLNKIAL
+704 KI
-717 PIPPKITSAISDTS
+717 
-731 IIDLLKK
+731 
-738 ARADDFSA
+738 
-746 RFREIISD
+746 
-754 PLNLVIKRDTRA
+754 
-766 GIVDGNFVYLHNGIK
+766 
-781 VPFKGQ
+781 Q
-787 DAYYGDFS
+787 
-795 SILVMNRGVHEPLE
+795 PLE
-809 EFVFQQVLKRL
+809 SGDQQISAMR
-820 SVAPNM
+820 
-826 LELGAYWGHYSMWLK
+826 
-841 ILHPN
+841 
-846 ATVILVEPESQN
+846 SQ
-858 IKVGKKNFKLNG
+858 
-870 IEGQFLQN
+870 
-878 FVGKGYFS
+878 
-886 VDKYLRDNY
+886 
-895 IKKLSILHSDI
+895 
-906 QGYEVE
+906 
-912 MLSDCSFSL
+912 
-921 SNANIDYLFISTHSQ
+921 T
-936 DLHYEVI
+936 
-943 QKLKHFSYR
+943 
-952 VEVSSDFD
+952 
-960 QTTSYDGFIFA
+960 
-971 SSPLVSPVFTNF
+971 
-983 TPMSRLEIIKS
+983 
-994 SPENLIDYL
+994 
-1003 NALRNVETQSPLNYY
+1003 ETQSPLNYY

-1029 TSEDCD
+1029 TSEACD

-1413 NSPNYDLANT
+1413 NSPSSDSANT

>member
-25 GSRKISGA
+25 GSRKSSEA

-72 RHQEKHIPIALSNTQ
+72 RHQEKHIPIALSNIQ
-87 GKSQLYVTKDKACS
+87 GKSQLYVTKEKMCS
-101 SLYEPNHSYVS
+101 SLYEPNGNYAS

-121 LTLDYVSE
+121 LTLDYISE

-185 YKNQPLFA
+185 YKNQPVFA
-193 DVDNHLRQQGF
+193 DVDSHLRQQGF
-204 FLQGFKGL
+204 FLQELKEL
-212 HCISKKSFPVE
+212 VWISKKSFPGLGYNKTSLPPE
-223 IKAGVPQY
+223 LKAGVPQHFSGQ
-231 LAAQMLWG
+231 LLWG

-297 INIGLSILKGNTSN
+297 INIGLSILRGNTSN
-311 NMAELTIPQPNIPNQ
+311 NIAELTIPQSNIPNQ

-357 HHDRQKFEIYCYG
+357 HHDHQKFEIYCYG
-370 EIRKVDE
+370 EIKKVDE

-382 QSSCDHWRST
+382 KASCDHWRST

-409 DILIDLAGHTEDNRL
+409 DILIDLAGHTDDNRL

-538 YHNLDDTEEKQSVE
+538 YHNLDDPEEKQSVE
-552 LFLQEQGLNLEQV
+552 LFLQEQGFNLEQV

-656 ASLRTSL
+656 AQLRTSL
-663 RERFQHSELGDIQG
+663 RERFQKSQLGDIEG
-677 LTLALEACFQSLVNS
+677 LTLALENAYQQMWKKLE
-692 TLAAQVDRFEDE
+692 QE
-704 FDNPHENLNKIAL
+704 KI
-717 PIPPKITSAISDTS
+717 
-731 IIDLLKK
+731 
-738 ARADDFSA
+738 
-746 RFREIISD
+746 
-754 PLNLVIKRDTRA
+754 
-766 GIVDGNFVYLHNGIK
+766 
-781 VPFKGQ
+781 Q
-787 DAYYGDFS
+787 
-795 SILVMNRGVHEPLE
+795 PLE
-809 EFVFQQVLKRL
+809 SGDQQISAMR
-820 SVAPNM
+820 
-826 LELGAYWGHYSMWLK
+826 
-841 ILHPN
+841 
-846 ATVILVEPESQN
+846 SQ
-858 IKVGKKNFKLNG
+858 
-870 IEGQFLQN
+870 
-878 FVGKGYFS
+878 
-886 VDKYLRDNY
+886 
-895 IKKLSILHSDI
+895 
-906 QGYEVE
+906 
-912 MLSDCSFSL
+912 
-921 SNANIDYLFISTHSQ
+921 T
-936 DLHYEVI
+936 
-943 QKLKHFSYR
+943 
-952 VEVSSDFD
+952 
-960 QTTSYDGFIFA
+960 
-971 SSPLVSPVFTNF
+971 
-983 TPMSRLEIIKS
+983 
-994 SPENLIDYL
+994 
-1003 NALRNVETQSPLNYY
+1003 ETQSPLNYY

-1029 TSEDCD
+1029 TSEACD

>member
-25 GSRKISGA
+25 GSRKSSEA

-87 GKSQLYVTKDKACS
+87 GKSQLYVTKEKMCS
-101 SLYEPNHSYVS
+101 SLYEPNGNYAS

-121 LTLDYVSE
+121 LTLDYISE

-212 HCISKKSFPVE
+212 HCISKKSFPGLGYNKTSLPPE
-223 IKAGVPQY
+223 LKAGVPQHFSG
-231 LAAQMLWG
+231 QPLWG

-246 LIGQSSP
+246 LLSQPSP

-274 ALELLEYLTVNYGSN
+274 ALELLEYLTLNYGSN

-297 INIGLSILKGNTSN
+297 INIGLSILRGNTSN
-311 NMAELTIPQPNIPNQ
+311 NITELTIPQSNIPNQ

-357 HHDRQKFEIYCYG
+357 HHDHQKFEIYCYG
-370 EIRKVDE
+370 EIKKVDE

-382 QSSCDHWRST
+382 KASCDHWRST

-409 DILIDLAGHTEDNRL
+409 DILIDLAGHTDDNRL

-538 YHNLDDTEEKQSVE
+538 YHNLDDPEEKQSVE

-628 IGLGDWIAHSPEE
+628 IGLEDWIAHSPEE

-656 ASLRTSL
+656 AQLRTSL
-663 RERFQHSELGDIQG
+663 RERFQKSQLGDVEG
-677 LTLALEACFQSLVNS
+677 LTLALENAYQQMWKKLE
-692 TLAAQVDRFEDE
+692 QE
-704 FDNPHENLNKIAL
+704 KI
-717 PIPPKITSAISDTS
+717 
-731 IIDLLKK
+731 
-738 ARADDFSA
+738 
-746 RFREIISD
+746 
-754 PLNLVIKRDTRA
+754 
-766 GIVDGNFVYLHNGIK
+766 
-781 VPFKGQ
+781 Q
-787 DAYYGDFS
+787 
-795 SILVMNRGVHEPLE
+795 PLE
-809 EFVFQQVLKRL
+809 SGDQQISAMR
-820 SVAPNM
+820 
-826 LELGAYWGHYSMWLK
+826 
-841 ILHPN
+841 
-846 ATVILVEPESQN
+846 SQ
-858 IKVGKKNFKLNG
+858 
-870 IEGQFLQN
+870 
-878 FVGKGYFS
+878 
-886 VDKYLRDNY
+886 
-895 IKKLSILHSDI
+895 
-906 QGYEVE
+906 
-912 MLSDCSFSL
+912 
-921 SNANIDYLFISTHSQ
+921 T
-936 DLHYEVI
+936 
-943 QKLKHFSYR
+943 
-952 VEVSSDFD
+952 
-960 QTTSYDGFIFA
+960 
-971 SSPLVSPVFTNF
+971 
-983 TPMSRLEIIKS
+983 
-994 SPENLIDYL
+994 
-1003 NALRNVETQSPLNYY
+1003 ETQSPLNYY

-1029 TSEDCD
+1029 TSEACD

-1485 AIMEYIQAKGYQVY
+1485 AIMQYIQAKGYQVY

>member
-87 GKSQLYVTKDKACS
+87 GKSQLYVTKEKACS
-101 SLYEPNHSYVS
+101 SLYEPNGNYAS

-193 DVDNHLRQQGF
+193 DVNSHLRQQGF
-204 FLQGFKGL
+204 FLQELKDL
-212 HCISKKSFPVE
+212 VWMSKKSFPGLGYNKTSLPPE
-223 IKAGVPQY
+223 LKAGVPQHFSGQ
-231 LAAQMLWG
+231 LLWG

-274 ALELLEYLTVNYGSN
+274 ALELLEYLTLNYGSN

-297 INIGLSILKGNTSN
+297 INIGLSILRGNTSN

-357 HHDRQKFEIYCYG
+357 HHDHQKFEIYCYG
-370 EIRKVDE
+370 EIKKVDE

-382 QSSCDHWRST
+382 KASCDHWRST

-409 DILIDLAGHTEDNRL
+409 DILIDLAGHTDDNRL

-538 YHNLDDTEEKQSVE
+538 YHNLDDPEEKQSVE
-552 LFLQEQGLNLEQV
+552 LFLQEQGFNLEQV

-628 IGLGDWIAHSPEE
+628 IGLEDWIAHSPEE

-663 RERFQHSELGDIQG
+663 RERFQQSQLGDIEG
-677 LTLALEACFQSLVNS
+677 LTLALENAYQQMWKKLE
-692 TLAAQVDRFEDE
+692 QE
-704 FDNPHENLNKIAL
+704 KI
-717 PIPPKITSAISDTS
+717 
-731 IIDLLKK
+731 
-738 ARADDFSA
+738 
-746 RFREIISD
+746 
-754 PLNLVIKRDTRA
+754 
-766 GIVDGNFVYLHNGIK
+766 
-781 VPFKGQ
+781 Q
-787 DAYYGDFS
+787 
-795 SILVMNRGVHEPLE
+795 PLE
-809 EFVFQQVLKRL
+809 SGDQQISAMR
-820 SVAPNM
+820 
-826 LELGAYWGHYSMWLK
+826 
-841 ILHPN
+841 
-846 ATVILVEPESQN
+846 SQ
-858 IKVGKKNFKLNG
+858 
-870 IEGQFLQN
+870 
-878 FVGKGYFS
+878 
-886 VDKYLRDNY
+886 
-895 IKKLSILHSDI
+895 
-906 QGYEVE
+906 
-912 MLSDCSFSL
+912 
-921 SNANIDYLFISTHSQ
+921 T
-936 DLHYEVI
+936 
-943 QKLKHFSYR
+943 
-952 VEVSSDFD
+952 
-960 QTTSYDGFIFA
+960 
-971 SSPLVSPVFTNF
+971 
-983 TPMSRLEIIKS
+983 
-994 SPENLIDYL
+994 
-1003 NALRNVETQSPLNYY
+1003 ETQSPLNYY

-1029 TSEDCD
+1029 TSEACD

-1413 NSPNYDLANT
+1413 NSPSSDSANT

-1485 AIMEYIQAKGYQVY
+1485 AIMQYIQAKGYQVY

>member
-8 LKAQH
+8 LKTQH
-13 FLDNIHITIAQI
+13 FLDYLHITIAQI
-25 GSRKISGA
+25 GSRKSSGA

-72 RHQEKHIPIALSNTQ
+72 SHREKHIPIALSNIQ
-87 GKSQLYVTKDKACS
+87 GKSQLYVTKEKMCS

-112 RFRSSLPEF
+112 RFRNFLPEF

-176 QTEVEFAPI
+176 QTEVEFAPL

-204 FLQGFKGL
+204 FLQELKEL
-212 HCISKKSFPVE
+212 VWMSKKSFPGLGYNKSSLPPE
-223 IKAGVPQY
+223 LKAGVPQHFSGQ
-231 LAAQMLWG
+231 LLWS

-246 LIGQSSP
+246 LLSQPSP

-297 INIGLSILKGNTSN
+297 INIGLSILRGNTSN
-311 NMAELTIPQPNIPNQ
+311 NMAELTIPQSNIPNQ

-357 HHDRQKFEIYCYG
+357 HHDHQKFEIYCYG
-370 EIRKVDE
+370 EIQKVDE

-409 DILIDLAGHTEDNRL
+409 DILIDLAGHTDDNRL

-538 YHNLDDTEEKQSVE
+538 YHNLDDPEEKQSVE
-552 LFLQEQGLNLEQV
+552 LFLQEQGFNLEQV

-570 PTLAEDYFALYHRI
+570 PTLAEDYFTLYHRI

-656 ASLRTSL
+656 AQLRTSL
-663 RERFQHSELGDIQG
+663 RERFQKSQLGDIEG
-677 LTLALEACFQSLVNS
+677 LTLALENAYQQMWKKLE
-692 TLAAQVDRFEDE
+692 QE
-704 FDNPHENLNKIAL
+704 KI
-717 PIPPKITSAISDTS
+717 
-731 IIDLLKK
+731 
-738 ARADDFSA
+738 
-746 RFREIISD
+746 
-754 PLNLVIKRDTRA
+754 
-766 GIVDGNFVYLHNGIK
+766 
-781 VPFKGQ
+781 Q
-787 DAYYGDFS
+787 
-795 SILVMNRGVHEPLE
+795 PLE
-809 EFVFQQVLKRL
+809 SGDQQISAMR
-820 SVAPNM
+820 
-826 LELGAYWGHYSMWLK
+826 
-841 ILHPN
+841 
-846 ATVILVEPESQN
+846 SQ
-858 IKVGKKNFKLNG
+858 
-870 IEGQFLQN
+870 
-878 FVGKGYFS
+878 
-886 VDKYLRDNY
+886 
-895 IKKLSILHSDI
+895 
-906 QGYEVE
+906 
-912 MLSDCSFSL
+912 
-921 SNANIDYLFISTHSQ
+921 T
-936 DLHYEVI
+936 
-943 QKLKHFSYR
+943 
-952 VEVSSDFD
+952 
-960 QTTSYDGFIFA
+960 
-971 SSPLVSPVFTNF
+971 
-983 TPMSRLEIIKS
+983 
-994 SPENLIDYL
+994 
-1003 NALRNVETQSPLNYY
+1003 ETQSPLNYY

-1029 TSEDCD
+1029 TSEACD

-1312 QGDWFEAE
+1312 QKDWFEAE

-1391 DHCGSAKLSL
+1391 DYCGSAKLSL

>member
-25 GSRKISGA
+25 GSRKLSGA

-87 GKSQLYVTKDKACS
+87 GKSQLYVTKEKMCS

-112 RFRSSLPEF
+112 RFPNFLPEF

-138 CASELIDTI
+138 CASELVDSI

-223 IKAGVPQY
+223 IKAGIPQY
-231 LAAQMLWG
+231 LSGQLLWS

-246 LIGQSSP
+246 LLSQPSS

-274 ALELLEYLTVNYGSN
+274 ALELLEYLTLNYGSN

-311 NMAELTIPQPNIPNQ
+311 NVAELTIPQSNIPNQ

-357 HHDRQKFEIYCYG
+357 HHDHQKFEIYCYG

-392 LGLTDAE
+392 FGLADAE
-399 VIEQIKQDQI
+399 VIEQIKQDRI
-409 DILIDLAGHTEDNRL
+409 DILIDLAGHTDDNRL

-538 YHNLDDTEEKQSVE
+538 YHNLDDPEEKQSVE

-628 IGLGDWIAHSPEE
+628 IGLGDWIAHTPEE

-646 ITFAQDLEAI
+646 ITFARDLDAI
-656 ASLRTSL
+656 AKLRTSL
-663 RERFQHSELGDIQG
+663 RERFQKSQLGDIQG
-677 LTLALEACFQSLVNS
+677 LTLALENAYQQMWKKLE
-692 TLAAQVDRFEDE
+692 QE
-704 FDNPHENLNKIAL
+704 KI
-717 PIPPKITSAISDTS
+717 
-731 IIDLLKK
+731 
-738 ARADDFSA
+738 
-746 RFREIISD
+746 
-754 PLNLVIKRDTRA
+754 
-766 GIVDGNFVYLHNGIK
+766 
-781 VPFKGQ
+781 Q
-787 DAYYGDFS
+787 
-795 SILVMNRGVHEPLE
+795 PLE
-809 EFVFQQVLKRL
+809 SGDQQISAMR
-820 SVAPNM
+820 
-826 LELGAYWGHYSMWLK
+826 
-841 ILHPN
+841 
-846 ATVILVEPESQN
+846 SQ
-858 IKVGKKNFKLNG
+858 
-870 IEGQFLQN
+870 
-878 FVGKGYFS
+878 
-886 VDKYLRDNY
+886 
-895 IKKLSILHSDI
+895 
-906 QGYEVE
+906 
-912 MLSDCSFSL
+912 
-921 SNANIDYLFISTHSQ
+921 T
-936 DLHYEVI
+936 
-943 QKLKHFSYR
+943 
-952 VEVSSDFD
+952 
-960 QTTSYDGFIFA
+960 
-971 SSPLVSPVFTNF
+971 
-983 TPMSRLEIIKS
+983 
-994 SPENLIDYL
+994 
-1003 NALRNVETQSPLNYY
+1003 ETQSPLNYY
-1018 SQYVQKNCPQM
+1018 SQYVQKNCPQI

-1197 LATSPIVQL
+1197 LATSPVVQL

-1269 PDVGEWIWTQARPE
+1269 PDVGEWIWTKVKPE

-1320 MELWRTQI
+1320 MELWRIQI

-1413 NSPNYDLANT
+1413 NSPSSDSANT

>member
-87 GKSQLYVTKDKACS
+87 GKSQLYVTKEKACS
-101 SLYEPNHSYVS
+101 SLYEPNGNYAS

-193 DVDNHLRQQGF
+193 DVNSHLRQQGF
-204 FLQGFKGL
+204 FLQELKDL
-212 HCISKKSFPVE
+212 VWMSKKSFPGLGYNKTSLPPE
-223 IKAGVPQY
+223 LKAGVPQHFSGQ
-231 LAAQMLWG
+231 LLWG

-274 ALELLEYLTVNYGSN
+274 ALELLEYLTLNYGSN

-297 INIGLSILKGNTSN
+297 INIGLSILRGNTSN

-357 HHDRQKFEIYCYG
+357 HHDHQKFEIYCYG
-370 EIRKVDE
+370 EIKKVDE

-382 QSSCDHWRST
+382 KASCDHWRST

-409 DILIDLAGHTEDNRL
+409 DILIDLAGHTDDNRL

-538 YHNLDDTEEKQSVE
+538 YHNLDDPEEKQSVE
-552 LFLQEQGLNLEQV
+552 LFLQEQGFNLEQV

-628 IGLGDWIAHSPEE
+628 IGLEDWIAHSPEE

-656 ASLRTSL
+656 AQLRTSL
-663 RERFQHSELGDIQG
+663 RERFQKSQLGDVEG
-677 LTLALEACFQSLVNS
+677 LTLALENAYQQMWKKLE
-692 TLAAQVDRFEDE
+692 QE
-704 FDNPHENLNKIAL
+704 KI
-717 PIPPKITSAISDTS
+717 
-731 IIDLLKK
+731 
-738 ARADDFSA
+738 
-746 RFREIISD
+746 
-754 PLNLVIKRDTRA
+754 
-766 GIVDGNFVYLHNGIK
+766 
-781 VPFKGQ
+781 Q
-787 DAYYGDFS
+787 
-795 SILVMNRGVHEPLE
+795 PLE
-809 EFVFQQVLKRL
+809 SGDQQISAMR
-820 SVAPNM
+820 
-826 LELGAYWGHYSMWLK
+826 
-841 ILHPN
+841 
-846 ATVILVEPESQN
+846 SQ
-858 IKVGKKNFKLNG
+858 
-870 IEGQFLQN
+870 
-878 FVGKGYFS
+878 
-886 VDKYLRDNY
+886 
-895 IKKLSILHSDI
+895 
-906 QGYEVE
+906 
-912 MLSDCSFSL
+912 
-921 SNANIDYLFISTHSQ
+921 T
-936 DLHYEVI
+936 
-943 QKLKHFSYR
+943 
-952 VEVSSDFD
+952 
-960 QTTSYDGFIFA
+960 
-971 SSPLVSPVFTNF
+971 
-983 TPMSRLEIIKS
+983 
-994 SPENLIDYL
+994 
-1003 NALRNVETQSPLNYY
+1003 ETQSPLNYY

-1029 TSEDCD
+1029 DSEACD

-1312 QGDWFEAE
+1312 QKDWFEAE
-1320 MELWRTQI
+1320 MELWRIQI

-1413 NSPNYDLANT
+1413 NSPNSDLANT

-1485 AIMEYIQAKGYQVY
+1485 AIMQYIQAKGYQVY

>member
-87 GKSQLYVTKDKACS
+87 GKSQLYVTKEKACS
-101 SLYEPNHSYVS
+101 SLYEPNGNYAS

-121 LTLDYVSE
+121 LTLDYISE

-204 FLQGFKGL
+204 FLQELKEL
-212 HCISKKSFPVE
+212 VWMSKKSFPGLGYNKTSLPPE
-223 IKAGVPQY
+223 LKAGVPQHFSGQ
-231 LAAQMLWG
+231 LLWS

-246 LIGQSSP
+246 LLSQPSS

-311 NMAELTIPQPNIPNQ
+311 NVAELTIPQSNIPNQ

-357 HHDRQKFEIYCYG
+357 HHDHQKFEIYCYG

-392 LGLTDAE
+392 FGLADAE
-399 VIEQIKQDQI
+399 VIEQIKQDRI
-409 DILIDLAGHTEDNRL
+409 DILIDLAGHTDDNRL

-538 YHNLDDTEEKQSVE
+538 YHNLDDPEEKQSVE

-656 ASLRTSL
+656 AQLRTSL
-663 RERFQHSELGDIQG
+663 RERFQKSQLGDIEG
-677 LTLALEACFQSLVNS
+677 LTLALENAYQQMWKKLE
-692 TLAAQVDRFEDE
+692 QE
-704 FDNPHENLNKIAL
+704 KI
-717 PIPPKITSAISDTS
+717 
-731 IIDLLKK
+731 
-738 ARADDFSA
+738 
-746 RFREIISD
+746 
-754 PLNLVIKRDTRA
+754 
-766 GIVDGNFVYLHNGIK
+766 
-781 VPFKGQ
+781 Q
-787 DAYYGDFS
+787 
-795 SILVMNRGVHEPLE
+795 PLE
-809 EFVFQQVLKRL
+809 SGDQQISAMR
-820 SVAPNM
+820 
-826 LELGAYWGHYSMWLK
+826 
-841 ILHPN
+841 
-846 ATVILVEPESQN
+846 SQ
-858 IKVGKKNFKLNG
+858 
-870 IEGQFLQN
+870 
-878 FVGKGYFS
+878 
-886 VDKYLRDNY
+886 
-895 IKKLSILHSDI
+895 
-906 QGYEVE
+906 
-912 MLSDCSFSL
+912 
-921 SNANIDYLFISTHSQ
+921 T
-936 DLHYEVI
+936 
-943 QKLKHFSYR
+943 
-952 VEVSSDFD
+952 
-960 QTTSYDGFIFA
+960 
-971 SSPLVSPVFTNF
+971 
-983 TPMSRLEIIKS
+983 
-994 SPENLIDYL
+994 
-1003 NALRNVETQSPLNYY
+1003 ETQSPLNYY
-1018 SQYVQKNCPQM
+1018 SQYVQKNCPQI

-1312 QGDWFEAE
+1312 QKDWFEAE

-1413 NSPNYDLANT
+1413 NSPSSDSANT

-1485 AIMEYIQAKGYQVY
+1485 AIMQYIQAKGYQVY

>member
-87 GKSQLYVTKDKACS
+87 GKSQLYVTKKKACS
-101 SLYEPNHSYVS
+101 SLYEPNGNYAS

-121 LTLDYVSE
+121 LTLDYISE

-166 QIIKNSTLAI
+166 QIIKNSSLAI

-204 FLQGFKGL
+204 FLQELKEL
-212 HCISKKSFPVE
+212 VWMSKKSFPGLGYNKTSLPPE
-223 IKAGVPQY
+223 LKAGVPQHFSGQ
-231 LAAQMLWG
+231 LLWS

-246 LIGQSSP
+246 LLSQPSP

-274 ALELLEYLTVNYGSN
+274 ALELLEYLTLNYGSN

-297 INIGLSILKGNTSN
+297 INIGLSILRGNTSN
-311 NMAELTIPQPNIPNQ
+311 NIAELTIPQSNIPNQ

-357 HHDRQKFEIYCYG
+357 HHDHQKFEIYCYG
-370 EIRKVDE
+370 EIKKVDE

-392 LGLTDAE
+392 LGLTDE
-399 VIEQIKQDQI
+399 QVIEQIKQDQI

-538 YHNLDDTEEKQSVE
+538 YHNLDDPEEKQSVE

-628 IGLGDWIAHSPEE
+628 IGLEDWIAHSPEE

-656 ASLRTSL
+656 AQLRTSL
-663 RERFQHSELGDIQG
+663 RERFQKSQLGDIEG
-677 LTLALEACFQSLVNS
+677 LTLALENAYQQMWKKLE
-692 TLAAQVDRFEDE
+692 QE
-704 FDNPHENLNKIAL
+704 KI
-717 PIPPKITSAISDTS
+717 
-731 IIDLLKK
+731 
-738 ARADDFSA
+738 
-746 RFREIISD
+746 
-754 PLNLVIKRDTRA
+754 
-766 GIVDGNFVYLHNGIK
+766 
-781 VPFKGQ
+781 Q
-787 DAYYGDFS
+787 
-795 SILVMNRGVHEPLE
+795 PLE
-809 EFVFQQVLKRL
+809 SGDQQISAMR
-820 SVAPNM
+820 
-826 LELGAYWGHYSMWLK
+826 
-841 ILHPN
+841 
-846 ATVILVEPESQN
+846 SQ
-858 IKVGKKNFKLNG
+858 
-870 IEGQFLQN
+870 
-878 FVGKGYFS
+878 
-886 VDKYLRDNY
+886 
-895 IKKLSILHSDI
+895 
-906 QGYEVE
+906 
-912 MLSDCSFSL
+912 
-921 SNANIDYLFISTHSQ
+921 T
-936 DLHYEVI
+936 
-943 QKLKHFSYR
+943 
-952 VEVSSDFD
+952 
-960 QTTSYDGFIFA
+960 
-971 SSPLVSPVFTNF
+971 
-983 TPMSRLEIIKS
+983 
-994 SPENLIDYL
+994 
-1003 NALRNVETQSPLNYY
+1003 ETQSPLNYY

-1413 NSPNYDLANT
+1413 NSPSSDSANT

>member
-25 GSRKISGA
+25 GSRKLSGA

-87 GKSQLYVTKDKACS
+87 GKSQLYVTKEKMCS

-112 RFRSSLPEF
+112 RFTNFLPEF

-223 IKAGVPQY
+223 IKAGIPQY
-231 LAAQMLWG
+231 LSGQLLWS

-297 INIGLSILKGNTSN
+297 INIGLSILRGNTSN
-311 NMAELTIPQPNIPNQ
+311 NIAELTIPQSNIPNQ
-326 GSAAQHKLKIGYVS
+326 GSAAQQKLRIGYVS
-340 PDFKRHPVGK
+340 PDFKRHPVGF

-357 HHDRQKFEIYCYG
+357 HHDHQKFEIYCYG

-392 LGLTDAE
+392 FGLADAE
-399 VIEQIKQDQI
+399 VIEQIKQDRI
-409 DILIDLAGHTEDNRL
+409 DILIDLAGHTDDNRL

-538 YHNLDDTEEKQSVE
+538 YHNLDDPEEKQSVE

-656 ASLRTSL
+656 AKLRTSL
-663 RERFQHSELGDIQG
+663 RERFQKSQLGDIEG
-677 LTLALEACFQSLVNS
+677 LTLALENAYQ
-692 TLAAQVDRFEDE
+692 QMW
-704 FDNPHENLNKIAL
+704 NKL
-717 PIPPKITSAISDTS
+717 EQEKI
-731 IIDLLKK
+731 
-738 ARADDFSA
+738 
-746 RFREIISD
+746 
-754 PLNLVIKRDTRA
+754 
-766 GIVDGNFVYLHNGIK
+766 
-781 VPFKGQ
+781 Q
-787 DAYYGDFS
+787 
-795 SILVMNRGVHEPLE
+795 PLE
-809 EFVFQQVLKRL
+809 SGDQQISAMR
-820 SVAPNM
+820 
-826 LELGAYWGHYSMWLK
+826 
-841 ILHPN
+841 
-846 ATVILVEPESQN
+846 SQ
-858 IKVGKKNFKLNG
+858 
-870 IEGQFLQN
+870 
-878 FVGKGYFS
+878 
-886 VDKYLRDNY
+886 
-895 IKKLSILHSDI
+895 
-906 QGYEVE
+906 
-912 MLSDCSFSL
+912 
-921 SNANIDYLFISTHSQ
+921 T
-936 DLHYEVI
+936 
-943 QKLKHFSYR
+943 
-952 VEVSSDFD
+952 
-960 QTTSYDGFIFA
+960 
-971 SSPLVSPVFTNF
+971 
-983 TPMSRLEIIKS
+983 
-994 SPENLIDYL
+994 
-1003 NALRNVETQSPLNYY
+1003 ETQSPLNYY
-1018 SQYVQKNCPQM
+1018 SQYVQKNCPQI

-1078 LNNAIAVLEQ
+1078 LNNAIVVLEQ

-1197 LATSPIVQL
+1197 LATSPVVQL

-1269 PDVGEWIWTQARPE
+1269 PDVGEWIWTKVKPE

-1320 MELWRTQI
+1320 MELWRIQI

-1413 NSPNYDLANT
+1413 NSPSSDSANT